1 MSFVRAICKTIP
13 TLTGLDAL
21 SFDEDGV
28 DGNVFA
34 GTMPS
39 SPNLAVA
46 VFPEPG
52 ARQPTK
58 APTDLPSFRVAVRG
72 PRDDYFTAE
81 ETAGLIIAGLTCL
94 DGVWLDQDG
103 TDEVFL
109 IGCTAAFSTPT
120 PLGRD
125 SNQRF
130 EFLDYFDARIHNP
143 TTHRPAGV

>member
-1 MSFVRAICKTIP
+1 MSFIRAVCKTIP

-21 SFDEDGV
+21 TFDETTTT
-28 DGNVFA
+28 GNVFA

-39 SPNLAVA
+39 SPDMAVA
-46 VFPEPG
+46 VYPEPG

-58 APTDLPSFRVAVRG
+58 APTDLPAFRVVVR
-72 PRDDYFTAE
+72 DVDYFSAE
-81 ETAGLIIAGLTCL
+81 QTAGLIIAGLTCL

-103 TDEVFL
+103 DDEVWL

-125 SNQRF
+125 ANRRF
-130 EFLDYFDARIHNP
+130 EFVDYFDARIHNP